1 MRGRGPWR
9 SRPFRY
15 VWAGESLSMV
25 GDASYQIAYVWLVLT
40 VSHSPAVLAAVLIAS
55 SVARA
60 ALLLLG
66 GAISDRVSARTV
78 MLCSHLVRGVALTT
92 LTTAALTSGLRVWEL
107 AGTGVLFGVAD
118 AFVGPASGSILPSLV
133 CDPDLARANAM
144 VGVSEQ
150 VASFV
155 GPVVGGALLA
165 ATVPAVVL
173 AFNAATFFV
182 AALTILAAPKADR
195 RSGQPASVST
205 VLADLRGGIDYAA
218 RNAEVRV
225 VLLLVTAATLSCSGL
240 FAVGLPTLARGM
252 NGGPLVLGV
261 MVSAWGLGQ
270 LVGALGASVTG
281 LPRRWGSLVIGMT
294 IAEGTSFAVL
304 GFAPHYLLAASLL
317 SLLGVGVAYSTD
329 VALPTFIQT
338 RTPPP
343 LLGRVNSVITLPRFA
358 LEPVSI
364 AAMGG
369 LALLGVRWTFVLAAI
384 PLLLVGMVLASS
396 RTAREL
402 SAERPRIVADPPV
415 GG

>member
-25 GDASYQIAYVWLVLT
+25 GDASYQIVYVWLVLT
-40 VSHSPAVLAAVLIAS
+40 VSRSPAVLAAVLVAS
-55 SVARA
+55 SVPKA

-78 MLCSHLVRGVALTT
+78 MLCSHLLRGVALAT
-92 LTTAALTSGLRVWEL
+92 LTVLALMNGLRVSEL
-107 AGTGVLFGVAD
+107 AGAGVLFGVAD
-118 AFVGPASGSILPSLV
+118 AFVGPAGGSILPSLV
-133 CDPDLARANAM
+133 RDPDLAQANAL

-165 ATVPAVVL
+165 ATGPAVVL
-173 AFNAATFFV
+173 MFNAATFFV
-182 AALTILAAPKADR
+182 AALTIVAAPKADR
-195 RSGQPASVST
+195 RGGQPASVSAL
-205 VLADLRGGIDYAA
+205 LAEMRGGIRYAT
-218 RNAEVRV
+218 RNPEVRV
-225 VLLLVTAATLSCSGL
+225 VLLLVTAATLSYSGL
-240 FAVGLPTLARGM
+240 FAVGLPTLAREL

-281 LPRRWGSLVIGMT
+281 LPRQWGSLIIGMT
-294 IAEGTSFAVL
+294 LVEGSSFAVL

-317 SLLGVGVAYSTD
+317 GLLGVGVAYSTD

-338 RTPPP
+338 RTPRP
-343 LLGRVNSVITLPRFA
+343 LLGRVNSVITLPRFV

-369 LALLGVRWTFVLAAI
+369 PALLGVRWTFVLAAI
-384 PLLLVGMVLASS
+384 PMLLVGMVLAGS
-396 RTAREL
+396 RTARAL
-402 SAERPRIVADPPV
+402 SAEQPRIGASPPERR
-415 GG
+415 